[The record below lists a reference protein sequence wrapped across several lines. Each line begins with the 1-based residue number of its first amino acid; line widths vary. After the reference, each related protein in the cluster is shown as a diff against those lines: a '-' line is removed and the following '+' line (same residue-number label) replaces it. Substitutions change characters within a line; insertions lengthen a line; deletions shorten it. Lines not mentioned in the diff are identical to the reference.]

1 MVKSNFSFLNE
12 ICPYAAESLI
22 KAEKYYALYEEDII
36 SIELIRKS
44 IDSIVNYIIKYEQLD
59 INLRES
65 IYNKLKSL
73 EYYNCIP
80 NNVLNLMHEIRK
92 ERNSVYYEHI
102 SQNKETIYY
111 FISIFNIAKWLCYKY
126 EDIEYMPEKFIDPKI
141 FYSNSEKVEKNP
153 LKKSTN
159 IYYNESNA
167 ILLSNNN
174 VISSNYK
181 KKSNNNRQL
190 ELRSIKIAGDLQ
202 ENILRCMEFFQILN
216 HKFIDI
222 EDSTIID
229 IEPTEVTNNIKINKK
244 TYWAIFTSLTL
255 ILITIISLYTFKEQI
270 NKQISIA
277 IADSITK
284 TVTENTSNETSETQ
298 ENNHM
303 NETINITEVQNLNS
317 NDEKTAIDNTEQ
329 KSKIEDSNI
338 LITEVETDIQ
348 KLDVSFEDIKQTSSE
363 EVIETIKELP
373 YIIGIKTDK
382 LSPQDVGTHIK
393 FHASLTNND
402 EVNFKFDVK
411 NINSEVWNNI
421 GNNNDILWTPQYE
434 GSYIIRVSIYDISNN
449 LIDKYECNYLINE
462 KPTGWIYFTN
472 DNKSIYK
479 MRTNGND
486 LLKISNVKAFNLEVY
501 NDWIYFLGW
510 DDACIYKV
518 RTNGDDLVRVV
529 SDCSLI
535 EFNSRNKSKKSF
547 FIRGNYLYYLGNGGK
562 SINQICLDNSEI
574 QEIIKT
580 DDHIQLF
587 DVEEK
592 FVYLVS
598 DDDFAVYD
606 IETSDYE
613 VLDFADGWTNIRA
626 YNGYAYHVY
635 KNRFISKIKND
646 GSINGGV
653 CNGSDHFIFEN
664 NYLYAIDNDSNAYLS
679 TLDKYDLE
687 GNQERVLYEW
697 MTYAFDIE
705 DGWAYFTTDRDFRKI
720 KIDGTK
726 ETKIND
732 LQPYEILVVKD

>member
-1 MVKSNFSFLNE
+1 MVNSNFSFLNE
-12 ICPYAAESLI
+12 ICPYAAESLT

-65 IYNKLKSL
+65 IYNKLKNL

-80 NNVLNLMHEIRK
+80 SNVLNLMHEIRK
-92 ERNSVYYEHI
+92 DRNSIYYEHI

-126 EDIEYMPEKFIDPKI
+126 EDIEYMPDKFIDPKI

-153 LKKSTN
+153 LNKNTN
-159 IYYNESNA
+159 IYYDGKESNA
-167 ILLSNNN
+167 ILLSNNIA
-174 VISSNYK
+174 ISSNHK
-181 KKSNNNRQL
+181 KKSNNNEQM
-190 ELRSIKIAGDLQ
+190 ELRSIKIVGDLQ
-202 ENILRCMEFFQILN
+202 ESILRCMEFFQFLN
-216 HKFIDI
+216 YKFIDI
-222 EDSTIID
+222 EDSAIID
-229 IEPTEVTNNIKINKK
+229 IEPTEVTNDIKINKK
-244 TYWAIFTSLTL
+244 TYWAILTALTL

-270 NKQISIA
+270 SKQISIA
-277 IADSITK
+277 IADSIKK
-284 TVTENTSNETSETQ
+284 TVTEKALKETSETQ

-303 NETINITEVQNLNS
+303 NETTNIVQNLNS
-317 NDEKTAIDNTEQ
+317 NDEIAVIDNTEQ
-329 KSKIEDSNI
+329 NSKDSNI
-338 LITEVETDIQ
+338 FIAEVETDSQ
-348 KLDVSFEDIKQTSSE
+348 KLDLSLEDIKQNNTE
-363 EVIETIKELP
+363 DVIETNKELTN
-373 YIIGIKTDK
+373 IIDIKTDK

-393 FHASLTNND
+393 FYASLTNND
-402 EVNFKFDVK
+402 EVIIKFDVR
-411 NINSEVWNNI
+411 NINSEMWQNI
-421 GNNNDILWTPQYE
+421 GNNNGILWTPQYE
-434 GSYIIRVSIYDISNN
+434 GSYIIRVSIYDRSNN

-462 KPTGWIYFTN
+462 RPNGWIYFTN

-479 MRTNGND
+479 MRTNGSD
-486 LLKISNVKAFNLEVY
+486 LLKISNIKAFNLEVY

-510 DDACIYKV
+510 DDAYIYKV
-518 RTNGDDLVRVV
+518 KTNGDELIRVV

-547 FIRGNYLYYLGNGGK
+547 FIRGNYLYYLGNGGN
-562 SINQICLDNSEI
+562 SINRICLDNSEI
-574 QEIIKT
+574 EEVIKT
-580 DDHIQLF
+580 DGHIQLF
-587 DVEEK
+587 DVEEN

-664 NYLYAIDNDSNAYLS
+664 NYLYAIDHESNAYLS